1 MRFSVCIVSLLAS
14 TALGDSHES
23 AGVKIGDKT
32 ITCEEETYMKA
43 ILDGLASTFENY
55 KSCNEETQMYT
66 LEVSGYETELQAG
79 KNGNWNKYGSGMMC
93 VGGNM
98 YYIYTADTE
107 QATWDAL
114 KASPPDESKVVVKCL
129 LGEGSSG
136 GGGGGDSPTTSSSVR
151 ATVGIVGLLGAVMM

>member
-1 MRFSVCIVSLLAS
+1 MRKSHATTKPSRQLWMACYLLSRTTRSV
-14 TALGDSHES
+14 
-23 AGVKIGDKT
+23 
-32 ITCEEETYMKA
+32 MR
-43 ILDGLASTFENY
+43 
-55 KSCNEETQMYT
+55 TQMYT

-98 YYIYTADTE
+98 YYIYTEDTE

-114 KASPPDESKVVVKCL
+114 KASPPDESKVLVKCL

-136 GGGGGDSPTTSSSVR
+136 GGGDDTTSSSMH
-151 ATVGIVGLLGAVMM
+151 ATVGIVGLLGVVMMA

>member
-1 MRFSVCIVSLLAS
+1 MQLISGAVLVFLTVGTVKA
-14 TALGDSHES
+14 DSHKMMVSDEE
-23 AGVKIGDKT
+23 
-32 ITCEEETYMKA
+32 ITCEHKTVKTIVDGMK
-43 ILDGLASTFENY
+43 STFENY

-114 KASPPDESKVVVKCL
+114 KASPPDESKVLVKCL

-136 GGGGGDSPTTSSSVR
+136 GGGGNGDSSSSVH
-151 ATVGIVGLLGAVMM
+151 ATVGIVGLLGVVMMA